1 MKWTRPKG
9 IHRAC
14 FIFLSSILLAA
25 CGGGGGGSQ
34 PASPPPTYSVGGTV
48 TGLST
53 SASLVLSNN
62 GGDATTVKANGIFT
76 FPTPIA
82 LGGQYAVSVITPPV
96 NETCVVNGGTGTIA
110 STNIT
115 NVSISCTP
123 TTYTI
128 GGTVSGL
135 ASGTSVVLLDNGG
148 DSITVKANTPFTFPT
163 AIAVGLQ
170 YSVSVGTQPASQMCS
185 VSAGSGTV
193 GSANITSVSVSCA
206 PLTFTIGGTLTGL
219 AAGASIT
226 LQDDGGDAI
235 TVSSNAGFTFPTA
248 ITTGGQYNV
257 TISKQPAYQGCL
269 VVGGS
274 GQVVLANVTNVQIRC
289 PVFTV
294 IDNLGYGTD
303 GANPQSAPILGS
315 DGNFYGTTEYGGLI
329 DDGAVYSLTST
340 GSENIIASFAG
351 GTASRGPVGALLQ
364 ASDGNFYGTTYYGG
378 TNNNGTVFKLTPDG
392 TITTLWSFGSSSDG
406 QYPDAGL
413 VQASDGNF
421 YGTTASGGTTG
432 YGTVFRITPGG
443 VETVLWNFGTGMD
456 GYAPKCTFVIGSD
469 GNLYATTSLGG
480 TNDSGT
486 IIRVTLAGVETV
498 VWNFGGTLEG
508 FLPAPNLIIASD
520 GNFYGTTEG
529 GGANDG
535 GTLFKFTLAGTL
547 SVVWTFGAGTDGA
560 GPWSG
565 VTQGID
571 GSFYGTTVLGGT
583 IQTCGVSYD
592 YGCGTIFRVTPAG
605 EETVLW
611 DFGFGGNGA
620 SGTPLSV
627 VQNANGSL
635 FGVSTSGGSAGEGS
649 IYQLTL

>member
-1 MKWTRPKG
+1 MQNWDLRTAR
-9 IHRAC
+9 RAGSLGVLLL
-14 FIFLSSILLAA
+14 ILSG
-25 CGGGGGGSQ
+25 CGGGGSQ
-34 PASPPPTYSVGGTV
+34 PSSPPPTYTVGGTV

-62 GGDATTVKANGIFT
+62 GGDATTVKANGTFT

-82 LGGQYAVSVITPPV
+82 LGGQYAVAVATSPM
-96 NETCVVNGGTGTIA
+96 NETCVVSSGTGTIA
-110 STNIT
+110 STNVT
-115 NVSISCTP
+115 NVSINCTP
-123 TTYTI
+123 TTFTV

-148 DSITVKANTPFTFPT
+148 DSTTVKSNT
-163 AIAVGLQ
+163 Q
-170 YSVSVGTQPASQMCS
+170 
-185 VSAGSGTV
+185 
-193 GSANITSVSVSCA
+193 
-206 PLTFTIGGTLTGL
+206 
-219 AAGASIT
+219 
-226 LQDDGGDAI
+226 
-235 TVSSNAGFTFPTA
+235 FTFPTA
-248 ITTGGQYNV
+248 ITTGGLYTV

-269 VVGGS
+269 VVAGS
-274 GQVVLANVTNVQIRC
+274 GQVALANVTNVQIHC
-289 PVFTV
+289 PVFTL
-294 IDNLGYGTD
+294 IDNLGFGTD
-303 GANPQSAPILGS
+303 GANPQSGPILGS
-315 DGNFYGTTEYGGLI
+315 DGNFYGTTGDGGLT
-329 DDGAVYSLTST
+329 DDGAVYSLTAA
-340 GSENIIASFAG
+340 GSESIVASFAG

-378 TNNNGTVFKLTPDG
+378 MNNNGTVFKLAPDG

-432 YGTVFRITPGG
+432 YGTVFRMTPGG

-469 GNLYATTSLGG
+469 GNLYGTTSLGG
-480 TNDSGT
+480 TNGNGT
-486 IIRVTLAGVETV
+486 IIKVTLAGVETV
-498 VWNFGGTLEG
+498 VWNFGGTVEG
-508 FLPAPNLIIASD
+508 FLPAPSLIIGSD

-529 GGANDG
+529 GGANAG

-547 SVVWTFGAGTDGA
+547 SVVWAFGAGTDGS

-565 VTQGID
+565 VTQGTD
-571 GSFYGTTVLGGT
+571 GNFYGTTVTGGT
-583 IQTCGVSYD
+583 IQSCGASN
-592 YGCGTIFRVTPAG
+592 YGCGTIFRITPAG

-620 SGTPLSV
+620 QVNPLSV
-627 VQNANGSL
+627 VQSADGSL
-635 FGVSTSGGSAGEGS
+635 FGVTSFGGPAGGGS